1 LSDFAYRSLLE
12 ALLAIHAGVPDADSA
27 LTVSGARAMGK
38 ETDSN
43 HGEGNPEAAAEFNS
57 SEQAF
62 VNSARGKKKIAEGP
76 HVRPEDEAS
85 LLDAERQGRER
96 AKGKD

>member
-1 LSDFAYRSLLE
+1 
-12 ALLAIHAGVPDADSA
+12 
-27 LTVSGARAMGK
+27 MGK
-38 ETDSN
+38 AKDSN

-76 HVRPEDEAS
+76 HVGPKDEAA
-85 LLDAERQGRER
+85 LLEAERLGRER
-96 AKGKD
+96 AKGDDVPAARSRKE